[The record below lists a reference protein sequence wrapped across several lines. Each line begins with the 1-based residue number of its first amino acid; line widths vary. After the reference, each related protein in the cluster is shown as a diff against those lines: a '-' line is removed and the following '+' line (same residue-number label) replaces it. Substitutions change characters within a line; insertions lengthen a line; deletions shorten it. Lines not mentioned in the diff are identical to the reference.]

1 MADYSF
7 SPVKSDIRLQTP
19 ASTVE
24 MMSASVGRLKDP
36 LVYGFSAANA
46 MIDGLPD
53 QEFDRTLDPI
63 FNPVKEQ
70 LMELKTEGEFKAA
83 QLLYLKDLADRKA
96 FQNATMGQ
104 VIVGEVA
111 NPIGWIPIVRAFK
124 GASMLASGANLGITA
139 GGITATEEAARAS
152 TLVGYDPVEGAFNI
166 GASTLMGF
174 GFGAGLYS
182 GKVAINNF
190 RDRAHTRLHEHQ
202 QTIAEF
208 EYFNKNEKSL
218 AATLKSNRKFT
229 EESDDALRSK
239 AVGIMKSSIPSLE
252 RTIEKARKGEI
263 GEDGFHRDNI
273 IASSEKQIR
282 IFLAKRKEYLEELTK
297 RRLDRGASS
306 LDDPFQIASSL
317 FDYVDI
323 MPTPAT
329 TIYKYKIPLNVPE
342 GYRKAVLAMKKATA
356 SLADDG
362 SILFDGH
369 RMGMTLDRSVDTLNK
384 MRKANVYTYESKL
397 TSIWREE
404 TGASKIG
411 GNLTRQ
417 ITKSGP
423 TRDEW
428 LDHVVRKYIR
438 EDASM
443 TPKEKE
449 AGELF
454 FKFFDDFKRE
464 SEGLGTLGSK
474 RHIEGRISYSN
485 LRMEYIQSKLDQATE
500 KQQATSIEYW
510 QGRVKEVESEI
521 AELQASLEY
530 IEFNVLKPIGAKEP
544 YWHRQWDKEVIIRD
558 EAGPQELR
566 RVLTNWV
573 RENPTGVEYDKKS
586 GLFKAKDF
594 TGDLEGQDRYVDEV
608 IKAIVSDN
616 DAADVSATARST
628 RLPSRSVSIPNALV
642 LDFINTNAFDVLR
655 KYSQR
660 AGGKND
666 FARVFGNKIF
676 KQVADELVDD
686 LIGNGETLEN
696 ANMLRKN
703 FTILYQRVTATTLSD
718 PTSLT
723 NKTVQF
729 LKEFTSLNYLGSA
742 GVTAIGD
749 VPKLIMENGFKNVFK
764 GILASFDDPNWQKQ
778 LGEVKSVYAEALELS
793 LGTTQQRILEDT
805 GVTTGSKV
813 WNGVKDAGFILNGLG
828 PMTVGLKSLS
838 GSLSVHN
845 FVEIA
850 KRVADES
857 ASKFDLEYMSRY
869 GLSVDMMKEIATK
882 APVQQTGQK
891 LYVANIGDW
900 SNAGI
905 RASTIAQFQAAV
917 SKTVANTVLSST
929 PTTRFT
935 YADGSIF
942 VPIKWARSVMPNV
955 EEAKDFQGY
964 VRWESG
970 VMTMPFQFYN
980 YSMSAASNILRTTAQ
995 GQTRHR
1001 YGGFALM
1008 LGIGYMMAKIRTPDW
1023 AWEEMDFDQ
1032 KFTAAV
1038 ERSGIGSI
1046 YADVALNSIRIG
1058 TQLGLNDPDNDMV
1071 RLPFYGKDGFAEAA
1085 TTLLGAGSSTIKDA
1099 VDAGIKFGEG
1109 EYGDA
1114 MKEFY
1119 LMLPLTEL
1127 FWMKEDSRAMIDY
1140 ATKSIF
1146 ENR

>member
-1 MADYSF
+1 MSEYSF

-36 LVYGFSAANA
+36 LAYGWSAANA

-63 FNPVKEQ
+63 FNPVKEE

-83 QLLYLKDLADRKA
+83 QMLYLKDLADRKA

-104 VIVGEVA
+104 VIVGELA

-124 GASMLASGANLGITA
+124 GASLLASASNLGITA
-139 GGITATEEAARAS
+139 GGITAVEEGARAS

-174 GFGAGLYS
+174 GFGAGLYG
-182 GKVAINNF
+182 GKVAVNNF

-208 EYFNKNEKSL
+208 EHFNKNEKNL
-218 AATLKSNRKFT
+218 AADLKNNRKFSD
-229 EESDDALRSK
+229 ESDDELRSK
-239 AVGIMKSSIPSLE
+239 AVGIMKNSIPSLE
-252 RTIEKARKGEI
+252 RTILKAEKGEI
-263 GEDGFHRDNI
+263 GEDAFHRENI
-273 IASSEKQIR
+273 IASAQKQIR
-282 IFLAKRKEYLEELTK
+282 IFVAKRTEYLDELGK
-297 RRLDRGASS
+297 RRLDKGESS
-306 LDDPFQIASSL
+306 MNDPFQIASSL

-329 TIYKYKIPLNVPE
+329 TIYKYKIPLNTSE

-356 SLADDG
+356 ALADDG
-362 SILFDGH
+362 AILFAGH

-384 MRKANVYTYESKL
+384 MRKGNLYTYESKL

-404 TGASKIG
+404 TGASKIA

-428 LDHVVRKYIR
+428 LDNVVRKYIS

-474 RHIEGRISYSN
+474 RHVEGRISYAN
-485 LRMEYIQSKLDQATE
+485 LRLEYIQSRLELAEE
-500 KQQATSIEYW
+500 KGQQTSIEYW
-510 QGRVKEVESEI
+510 TGRVKELESEI
-521 AELQASLEY
+521 SELQASLEY
-530 IEFNVLKPIGAKEP
+530 IDANVLKPIGAKEP
-544 YWHRQWDKEVIIRD
+544 FWHRQWDKEVIIRD

-566 RVLTNWV
+566 RILTNWV
-573 RENPTGVEYDKKS
+573 RENPTGVEYDKNS

-594 TGDLEGQDRYVDEV
+594 TGDLEGQDRYVDVV
-608 IKAIVSDN
+608 IKAITSDS
-616 DAADVSATARST
+616 DPAEVSATARST
-628 RLPSRSVSIPNALV
+628 RLPSRTVSIPNALV
-642 LDFINTNAFDVLR
+642 LDFINTNAFEVLR

-666 FARVFGNKIF
+666 FARVFGNKNF

-686 LIGNGETLEN
+686 LVENGETLAN

-718 PTSLT
+718 PTSWT
-723 NKTVQF
+723 NKRVQF

-778 LGEVKSVYAEALELS
+778 LGEVKTVYAEALELS

-813 WNGVKDAGFILNGLG
+813 WGGIKDAGFILNGLG
-828 PMTVGLKSLS
+828 PMTVGLKSLG

-845 FVEIA
+845 FIEIA
-850 KRVADES
+850 TRVSDGS

-882 APVQQTGQK
+882 APVQQTAQK
-891 LYVANIGDW
+891 LYLANIGDW

-917 SKTVANTVLSST
+917 SKTVANTILSST

-942 VPIKWARSVMPNV
+942 VPIKWARAVMPNV
-955 EEAKDFQGY
+955 EEAADFPGY

-970 VMTMPFQFYN
+970 IMTMPFQFYN

-995 GQTRHR
+995 GQTKHR
-1001 YGGFALM
+1001 YSGFALM

-1046 YADVALNSIRIG
+1046 YADVALNSVRIG
-1058 TQLGLNDPDNDMV
+1058 AQLGLNDPDNDMV
-1071 RLPFYGKDGFAEAA
+1071 RLPFYGKDGYAEAA

-1127 FWMKEDSRAMIDY
+1127 FWIKEDSRAMIDY